1 MVKKK
6 WLMLKDIRQQILEAA
21 DLTHVSILELSEEA
35 STSTRELVERKFARK
50 ARARAGLGRGEFLW
64 ERFTDKVG
72 VRDAQAWIWLDDFVV
87 DNDVILFFNERQEKT
102 MFELKAR
109 SKLSLLLGETYPFEV
124 YLTDELVDFV
134 LCFNHHDYLIATGR
148 AKEWLTR
155 RIRRGGQG
163 PELNR

>member
-1 MVKKK
+1 
-6 WLMLKDIRQQILEAA
+6 
-21 DLTHVSILELSEEA
+21 
-35 STSTRELVERKFARK
+35 
-50 ARARAGLGRGEFLW
+50 
-64 ERFTDKVG
+64 
-72 VRDAQAWIWLDDFVV
+72 
-87 DNDVILFFNERQEKT
+87 